1 MIITNRIFSTSSF
14 FITSWWSLHT
24 ATFPLLPLL
33 KLHDDHYK
41 PQLFPFLLCYNF
53 MMIITYRNF
62 SLSSFVIT
70 SWWSLHTATVAL
82 LPLIKLHGDHYIP
95 QLFPFLLCYNLIMII
110 TYRNFSTSSFV
121 ITSWW
126 SLHTATFPLLPF
138 LSVHDDHY
146 IPQLF
151 HFLLCYNFMM
161 IITYLNFFT
170 SSFVITLWWS
180 LHTATFPLLPL
191 LKLHDDH
198 YIPQHFPL
206 LLCYNFMMI
215 ITYRNISPCSFVIT
229 SWWSLHTATFPFPP
243 LL

>member
-1 MIITNRIFSTSSF
+1 MMIITYHNFFTSSSV
-14 FITSWWSLHT
+14 ISSWWSLHT
-24 ATFPLLPLL
+24 ASFPLFSLL
-33 KLHDDHYK
+33 SVHDDHYI
-41 PQLFPFLLCYNF
+41 PQLFSSFLCYNF

-62 SLSSFVIT
+62 S
-70 SWWSLHTATVAL
+70 
-82 LPLIKLHGDHYIP
+82 
-95 QLFPFLLCYNLIMII
+95 FPF
-110 TYRNFSTSSFV
+110 FV

-180 LHTATFPLLPL
+180 LHTATFLP
-191 LKLHDDH
+191 
-198 YIPQHFPL
+198 
-206 LLCYNFMMI
+206 
-215 ITYRNISPCSFVIT
+215 
-229 SWWSLHTATFPFPP
+229 PP
-243 LL
+243 WL